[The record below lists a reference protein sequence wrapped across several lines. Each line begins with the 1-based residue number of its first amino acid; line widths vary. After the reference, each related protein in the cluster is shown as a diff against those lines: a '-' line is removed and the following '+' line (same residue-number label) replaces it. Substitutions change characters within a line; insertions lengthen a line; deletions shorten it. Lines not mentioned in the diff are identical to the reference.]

1 MNKEFEQQALT
12 AKTKQKLKLKI
23 LLQGSCGGLS

>member
-1 MNKEFEQQALT
+1 MNKEFEQALT
-12 AKTKQKLKLKI
+12 AKRKQKLELKI

>member
-1 MNKEFEQQALT
+1 MNREFEQEALT
-12 AKTKQKLKLKI
+12 AKRKQKLKLKI

>member
-1 MNKEFEQQALT
+1 MNKEFEQALT
-12 AKTKQKLKLKI
+12 AKRKQKLKLKI